1 MILYV
6 MLFEMPCWL
15 LKAFPNYHCVCH
27 QTTIMHAPISKFGGS
42 NHGSTVFIRFGY
54 PVVNSPIPSPK
65 SLDHFLLTEKDKSC
79 LLDQR
84 NVHYVTS
91 WEV

>member
-27 QTTIMHAPISKFGGS
+27 QTTIMHAPISTSSGS
-42 NHGSTVFIRFGY
+42 NHGSSVFIRFEY
-54 PVVNSPIPSPK
+54 PVVNSPTYGPK
-65 SLDHFLLTEKDKSC
+65 SLDHFLLTKKDRPRH
-79 LLDQR
+79 LDQH
-84 NVHYVTS
+84 NVHYITS
-91 WEV
+91 WEA